1 MDISAEDYPHSLYS
15 VEPIFGTSY
24 DMEQAADQAA
34 LQAAVQAADQ
44 AAIQMNKTEI
54 KTPPPISW
62 KQRLALKACFLLLIS
77 LPFIMV
83 AIIQPW
89 NDKPAH

>member
-1 MDISAEDYPHSLYS
+1 MDISEEDNPLSLS
-15 VEPIFGTSY
+15 SIEPTFGTSY
-24 DMEQAADQAA
+24 DMGQAADQAA
-34 LQAAVQAADQ
+34 DQ
-44 AAIQMNKTEI
+44 VNKTEI

-62 KQRLALKACFLLLIS
+62 KQRLALKGCFFLLLS
-77 LPFIMV
+77 LPFVMV